1 MRTRAE
7 RKKYKQC
14 KYVFSQINAD
24 LKYKHGVYTLK
35 WTQRE
40 GPLILLDLYTYTLT
54 NTNLDDIIK
63 NYDEIRKKVRY
74 Q

>member
-1 MRTRAE
+1 MRTHNE
-7 RKKYKQC
+7 RKKYKQY
-14 KYVFSQINAD
+14 KYILKQVDAN
-24 LKYKHGVYTLK
+24 LKYSHGVYTLK

-54 NTNLDDIIK
+54 NSNLDAIIK
-63 NYDEIRKKVRY
+63 NYDEIRAKVRY